1 MLPMSAALMTLH
13 FQILQATP
21 WASKVMANQF
31 ISNDQKV
38 PKKRCG
44 MYGLSPFPS
53 FSLYLSPRPPTVIF
67 SGGMFVYKYKP
78 PSSWAYLMRIT
89 DSLSR
94 YSRSHRRCR
103 PTLYSSSVWTSVS
116 GDFHHWRLW
125 EKCGKNLRWSGS
137 LASIRAHS
145 CYGCKPSCAILSTG
159 TLQGLRYYLFRP
171 RHGKSAGGR
180 AGLC

>member
-1 MLPMSAALMTLH
+1 MTLH
-13 FQILQATP
+13 FQILPATP
-21 WASKVMANQF
+21 RQSKVMANQF

-53 FSLYLSPRPPTVIF
+53 YSLDLSPRPPTVIF
-67 SGGMFVYKYKP
+67 SSGMFGYQYNP
-78 PSSWAYLMRIT
+78 PSSSAYLMRIT

-125 EKCGKNLRWSGS
+125 EKCGKKLRWSGS

-159 TLQGLRYYLFRP
+159 TLQGLRCYLFRS